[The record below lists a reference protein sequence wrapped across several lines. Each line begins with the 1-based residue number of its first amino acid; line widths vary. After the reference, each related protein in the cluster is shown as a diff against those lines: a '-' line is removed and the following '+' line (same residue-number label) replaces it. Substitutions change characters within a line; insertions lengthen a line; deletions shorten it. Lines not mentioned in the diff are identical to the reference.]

1 VLCGQSSTVY
11 TAAPRVERDLLVAI
25 ARLDDASL
33 PIAETYRR
41 SREVAERLGI
51 PRPSYELVRQHVKA
65 VRRRRDLNRMKRDIL
80 IDFALHHRSAPAL
93 NELFE

>member
-1 VLCGQSSTVY
+1 VHGQSSTVY
-11 TAAPRVERDLLVAI
+11 SAAPRVERNLLVAI

-41 SREVAERLGI
+41 SREAAARLGI

-65 VRRRRDLNRMKRDIL
+65 VRRRRALNAIKRDIL
-80 IDFALHHRSAPAL
+80 IDFALLHRPVQSL
-93 NELFE
+93 DELFE